1 MKSEL
6 VPIASLSLDPANLRK
21 HPEKNLQAI
30 VASLKRFGQQKPIVI
45 DANGIVR
52 AGNGTLL
59 AAKQL
64 GWNEIEIVRSTLKG
78 SEATAYAIA
87 DNRTAELA
95 DWDTDAL
102 GAALEAL
109 RAEGEGLDLAAGFDE
124 SEIKGLL
131 AEIAEQNEE
140 PIDLP
145 IGMQLVPTKKY
156 LVIVCENESEWE
168 RCVQRFKLERV
179 RRGGCDEGSSMDT
192 NSIERVIAFSRAE
205 VER

>member
-1 MKSEL
+1 MKSES
-6 VPIASLSLDPANLRK
+6 VKIDSISEDPANLRRHGERNIETIK
-21 HPEKNLQAI
+21 
-30 VASLKRFGQQKPIVI
+30 ASLKRFGQQKPIVV
-45 DANGIVR
+45 DSDGIVR
-52 AGNGTLL
+52 AGNGTLK
-59 AAKQL
+59 AAREL
-64 GWNEIEIVRSTLKG
+64 GWNEIQIVRSTLKG

-95 DWDTDAL
+95 EWDTDAL

-124 SEIKGLL
+124 SELKGIL

-156 LVIVCENESEWE
+156 LVIVCDNESEWE

-179 RRGGCDEGSSMDT
+179 RRGGCDEGSSMDR